1 MSLPTSMFSTTIS
14 SPPPKHR
21 RIDVPANVEV
31 DEDTVLGNEANGE
44 SDMDSELEYDSD
56 LGEVEEMEEIELES
70 TQEQMT
76 MVLGLQSGKSWAEVE
91 GKLRGSYSGA
101 SIQTAKRRQ
110 DAEKEKKKHARQ
122 FNKMTKYFKSTA
134 PPAPAPSPTP
144 APTPVTM
151 FMYSNSTPSS
161 VIMRYPIPTIAHMKK
176 RYPVSREQKRS
187 GRGQR

>member
-1 MSLPTSMFSTTIS
+1 
-14 SPPPKHR
+14 
-21 RIDVPANVEV
+21 
-31 DEDTVLGNEANGE
+31 
-44 SDMDSELEYDSD
+44 MDSELEYDSD

-122 FNKMTKYFKSTA
+122 FNKMTKYFKSTG
-134 PPAPAPSPTP
+134 SGS
-144 APTPVTM
+144 
-151 FMYSNSTPSS
+151 FSYSGSDACFYSGSYSCFYSGSCFHTRRNG
-161 VIMRYPIPTIAHMKK
+161 YP
-176 RYPVSREQKRS
+176 Q
-187 GRGQR
+187 